1 MELKSNE
8 RIDDLEYEGLKIIQ
22 NEKGFCFGID
32 SVLLSD
38 YAKNI
43 KKDSIVMDI
52 GTGTGIISLLL
63 SKKSKAKKIY
73 GIEIQEDV
81 ADMAK
86 RSVVLNNLEEK
97 IEIINKNIKEI
108 NTVLK
113 NNSFDAIVTNPPYKK
128 INTGL
133 LNKEK
138 KQLISRHEIECTL
151 EDIVKISYKLLK
163 SKGEFYM
170 VHRAERL
177 VDIMY
182 ILRKNKLEPKNIR
195 FVHSKEKEK
204 PNLILIRCVKDASE
218 FLKID
223 DPLIIYKND
232 GSYTDEIL
240 EIYNKK
246 KF

>member
-1 MELKSNE
+1 MELEENE

-43 KKDSIVMDI
+43 RNNSVVMDI

-63 SKKSKAKKIY
+63 CKKTKLKKIF
-73 GIEIQEDV
+73 GVEIQEDV
-81 ADMAK
+81 ASMAK
-86 RSVVLNNLEEK
+86 RSIKLNNLEDK
-97 IEIINKNIKEI
+97 FEIINKNIKDIQEI
-108 NTVLK
+108 FENNT
-113 NNSFDAIVTNPPYKK
+113 FDAIVTNPPYKK
-128 INTGL
+128 VDTGL
-133 LNKEK
+133 LSKEK
-138 KQLISRHEIECTL
+138 KQLISRHEVECTL
-151 EDIVKISYKLLK
+151 EDIIKISYKLLK
-163 SKGEFYM
+163 SKGELYM

-204 PNLILIRCVKDASE
+204 PNLILIRCVKNANE

-223 DPLIIYKND
+223 NPLIIYNED

-246 KF
+246 

>member
-1 MELKSNE
+1 MELEENE

-43 KKDSIVMDI
+43 RNNSVVMDI

-63 SKKSKAKKIY
+63 CKKTKLKKIF
-73 GIEIQEDV
+73 GVEIQEDV
-81 ADMAK
+81 ASMAK
-86 RSVVLNNLEEK
+86 RSIKLNNLEDK
-97 IEIINKNIKEI
+97 FEIINKNIKDIQEI
-108 NTVLK
+108 FENNT
-113 NNSFDAIVTNPPYKK
+113 FDAIVTNPPYKK
-128 INTGL
+128 VDTGL
-133 LNKEK
+133 LSKEK
-138 KQLISRHEIECTL
+138 KQLISRHEVECTL
-151 EDIVKISYKLLK
+151 EDIIKISYKLLR
-163 SKGEFYM
+163 SKGELYM

-204 PNLILIRCVKDASE
+204 PNLILIRCVKNANE

-223 DPLIIYKND
+223 NPLIIYNED

-246 KF
+246 

>member
-1 MELKSNE
+1 
-8 RIDDLEYEGLKIIQ
+8 
-22 NEKGFCFGID
+22 
-32 SVLLSD
+32 
-38 YAKNI
+38 
-43 KKDSIVMDI
+43 
-52 GTGTGIISLLL
+52 
-63 SKKSKAKKIY
+63 
-73 GIEIQEDV
+73 
-81 ADMAK
+81 MAK
-86 RSVVLNNLEEK
+86 RSVLLNDLEEK
-97 IEIINKNIKEI
+97 IEIINKDIKEI

-113 NNSFDAIVTNPPYKK
+113 NNSFDVIVTNPPYKK
-128 INTGL
+128 VNTGL

-151 EDIVKISYKLLK
+151 EDIAQISYKLLK

-182 ILRKNKLEPKNIR
+182 VLRKNKLEPKNIR

-204 PNLILIRCVKDASE
+204 PNLILLRCVKDASE

-246 KF
+246 KS